1 MNDLID
7 TRASLQEA
15 MNFLGAL
22 ASGIEHAIGE
32 SSNGIS
38 YLAGKRLGMQFSSGA
53 PVTDDIEKAILTIR
67 NVLVKNKC
75 LWHFEPFKPH
85 DRTSMVLSK
94 GEGDEI
100 LLVFSDCMIR
110 QALFRFGHSQ
120 KGSLCNMMNGFFSGA
135 ILNIMGCDSTLQII
149 HAGENGCLKKLTVKS
164 KKSGKNCV
172 EDTIQ
177 GNEEAR

>member
-1 MNDLID
+1 MNEILE

-38 YLAGKRLGMQFSSGA
+38 YLAGKRLGMQFSEGSKTTG
-53 PVTDDIEKAILTIR
+53 DIEDAILTIR
-67 NVLVKNKC
+67 DVLEKNKC

-85 DRTSMVLSK
+85 DRKSLVMSNAN
-94 GEGDEI
+94 EDDI
-100 LLVFSDCMIR
+100 LLSFSDCMIR
-110 QALFRFGHSQ
+110 QSLFRFGHTQ

-135 ILNIMGCDSTLQII
+135 ILNIMGCESTLQII
-149 HAGENGCLKKLTVKS
+149 HAGENACLKKLTVK
-164 KKSGKNCV
+164 KK
-172 EDTIQ
+172 
-177 GNEEAR
+177 